1 MTAAERRNE
10 IKKTLAAEQKPI
22 SASALAAKFSVSR
35 QVIVGDIALLRTAG
49 ENISATPR
57 GYIIVR
63 SEMGIIHQIVCRHA
77 DEEIIDE
84 LNAIVDHGCSVVNVI
99 VEHPVYGQITGDLRI
114 SSRYDVGIFYKTLC
128 EAAAPQLSS
137 LTGGI
142 HIHTVSC
149 PDEEAFLRVEQVL
162 KEKGILVSTIN

>member
-10 IKKTLAAEQKPI
+10 IKKTLAAENSPI
-22 SASALAAKFSVSR
+22 SASVLAAKFSVSR

-63 SEMGIIHQIVCRHA
+63 TDTGIMHQIVCRHT
-77 DEEIIDE
+77 DEDIIEE

-99 VEHPVYGQITGDLRI
+99 VDHPVYGELTGELRI

-128 EAAAPQLSS
+128 EAAAPPLSS

-149 PDEEAFLRVEQVL
+149 PDEEAFHRVEQVL
-162 KEKGILVSTIN
+162 KERGILISTIN